1 MYGRTDVYGELLRSV
16 KIATGLLAAL
26 EFVIKESNFGNHAR
40 GEGGGSGVRRGRGKG
55 RREEGEIRERRQEEG
70 RNFLGTKI

>member
-40 GEGGGSGVRRGRGKG
+40 GEGGGSGEGREGKG

>member
-40 GEGGGSGVRRGRGKG
+40 GEGGGRRVRRGRGKG
-55 RREEGEIRERRQEEG
+55 REGKEG
-70 RNFLGTKI
+70 GRGNKRKETRGR

>member
-55 RREEGEIRERRQEEG
+55 REGKEG
-70 RNFLGTKI
+70 GRGNKRKETRGR